1 MNEYHKIQSIYK
13 RDERGNMLFGEY
25 SLPEFDYLKDNYWV
39 FTEKVDGTNIRLL
52 WRNGELEIRGKTD
65 RAQIYAPLISAI
77 THLIDKAKMAELFPF
92 DACLYG
98 EGYGAKIQK
107 GGERYLP
114 DGVSFVLFDVNV
126 NGIWLERENVA
137 DIAQRL
143 SIQIAPIIGGGP
155 LGDMVECVREGFKS
169 RWGDFVA
176 EGIVARPRVEL
187 VGRRGNRIITKIKHK
202 DFKGVEK

>member
-1 MNEYHKIQSIYK
+1 MNEYHKIQSVYK

-25 SLPEFDYLKDNYWV
+25 SLPEFDYLRDNYWV

-65 RAQIYAPLISAI
+65 KAQIYAPLISAI
-77 THLIDKAKMAELFPF
+77 TGLIDKAKMAELFPF
-92 DACLYG
+92 DVCLYG

-107 GGERYLP
+107 GGEQYLP

-137 DIAQRL
+137 DIAQKL
-143 SIQIAPIIGGGP
+143 SIQISPTIGGGP
-155 LGDMVECVREGFKS
+155 LEDMVEYVHEGFKS
-169 RWGDFVA
+169 RWGDFMA

-187 VGRRGNRIITKIKHK
+187 IDRRGNRIITKIKHK
-202 DFKGVEK
+202 DFKGVER